1 MSAITAPRGFV
12 AAGVHAGLK
21 KSGKLDLSL
30 LATVDGVPVP
40 AAAVFTSNK
49 LAAAPVQVSRAHL
62 AATGGRAAAIVT
74 NSGNANAATGAVG
87 YANAEQM
94 CTLVAAGLECEP
106 EDVLVAS
113 TGLIG
118 IPMPMQTVERGIP
131 AAVEA
136 LDALG
141 GTDAATAI
149 MTTDSVRKEVIH
161 QGSTFRIGAMAKGAG
176 MLQPNLATM
185 LAFVTTDALVEAA
198 TLHTMLREAVE
209 GSFNRLTIDGA
220 QSTNDSVMALA
231 SGAAGPADPRE
242 LQEALNAVCYDL
254 ALQMGDDAEGST
266 KTVTIRIEGAADHL
280 QALHAARAVANNQL
294 AKCSWYGK
302 NAYWGR
308 VASEV
313 GASGIEFDPDTF
325 SVRYGDI
332 VVAANGVAVEFD
344 AAKMAGYFENRR
356 IRITVDLALGE
367 GSGEIIT
374 TDLSHG
380 YVDENMGKS

>member
-1 MSAITAPRGFV
+1 MSAITSPRGFV

-30 LATVDGVPVP
+30 IATDDGDAVP

-62 AATGGRAAAIVT
+62 AASSGRVAAVIT
-74 NSGNANAATGAVG
+74 NSANANAATGAAG
-87 YANAEQM
+87 YGDAEQM
-94 CTLVAAGLECEP
+94 ATLTAEQLGCAP
-106 EDVLVAS
+106 EEVLVCS

-118 IPMPMQTVERGIP
+118 IPMPMDEIAAGIP
-131 AAVEA
+131 AVVGARNPM
-136 LDALG
+136 G
-141 GTDAATAI
+141 GNDAAEAI
-149 MTTDSVRKEVIH
+149 MTTDSVRKELVH

-176 MLQPNLATM
+176 MLQPNMATM
-185 LAFVTTDALVEAA
+185 LAFITTDAELTPSE
-198 TLHTMLREAVE
+198 LHPMLRSAVD

-220 QSTNDSVMALA
+220 QSTNDTVIALA
-231 SGAAGPADPRE
+231 SGRAGPADRAE
-242 LQEALNAVCYDL
+242 LQQALNAACYDL
-254 ALQMGDDAEGST
+254 ALQMADDAEGST
-266 KTVTIRIEGAADHL
+266 RTVIIRVDGATDNL

-313 GASGIEFDPDTF
+313 GACGIDFDPDGFTI
-325 SVRYGDI
+325 SYGDI
-332 VVAANGVAVEFD
+332 VTASGGVAVAYD
-344 AAKMAGYFENRR
+344 TVKMGEYFENRR
-356 IRITVDLALGE
+356 IRITVDLGLGD

-374 TDLSHG
+374 TDLGHG

>member
-12 AAGVHAGLK
+12 AGGVHAGLK
-21 KSGKLDLSL
+21 KSDKLDLSL
-30 LATVDGVPVP
+30 VATADGAPVT

-62 AATGGRAAAIVT
+62 ATTAGKAAAIIT
-74 NSGNANAATGAVG
+74 NSGNANAATGPVG
-87 YANAEQM
+87 YADAERM
-94 CTLVAAGLECEP
+94 CALTAAGLGCAP
-106 EDVLVAS
+106 EEVLVAS

-118 IPMPMQTVERGIP
+118 IPMPMNVVEAGIP
-131 AAVEA
+131 AVLNA
-136 LDALG
+136 LDVMG
-141 GTDAATAI
+141 GSDAAAAI

-161 QGSTFRIGAMAKGAG
+161 QGSNFRIGAMAKGAG
-176 MLQPNLATM
+176 MLAPNMATM
-185 LAFVTTDALVEAA
+185 LAHLTTDAELEPAA
-198 TLHTMLREAVE
+198 LYSMLREAVD

-231 SGAAGPADPRE
+231 SGLSGPADPAE
-242 LQEALNAVCYDL
+242 LQEAFNTVCYDL
-254 ALQMGDDAEGST
+254 ALQMADDAEGST
-266 KTVTIRIEGAADHL
+266 KTVIVRIEGAVDGL

-313 GASGIEFDPDTF
+313 GASGIEFDPELF
-325 SVRYGDI
+325 SIRYGDI
-332 VVAANGVAVEFD
+332 VVANSGVAVDFD
-344 AAKMAGYFENRR
+344 QPKMAEYFENRR
-356 IRITVDLALGE
+356 IRITVDVGLGN
-367 GSGEIIT
+367 GAGEIVT
-374 TDLSHG
+374 TDLGHG

>member
-1 MSAITAPRGFV
+1 MSAITSPKGFV

-30 LATVDGVPVP
+30 LATSDGTPVP

-62 AATGGRAAAIVT
+62 AASTGKAAAIIT

-87 YANAEQM
+87 YANAERM
-94 CTLVAAGLECEP
+94 CALAAADLGCQP
-106 EDVLVAS
+106 EEVLVAS

-118 IPMPMQTVERGIP
+118 IPLPMDIVEAGIP
-131 AAVEA
+131 AVVRS

-149 MTTDSVRKEVIH
+149 MTTDSVRKEAIH

-176 MLQPNLATM
+176 MLQPNMATM
-185 LAFVTTDALVEAA
+185 LAYLTTDAEVEPAA
-198 TLHTMLREAVE
+198 LHSMLREAVE

-231 SGAAGPADPRE
+231 SGATGPADRRE
-242 LQEALNAVCYDL
+242 LQEALNTVCYDL

-266 KTVTIRIEGAADHL
+266 KTVIIRIEGAVDDL

-313 GASGIEFDPDTF
+313 GASGIEFDLEVLGATDN
-325 SVRYGDI
+325 SVLVCRGHFHLSACRRETKLKK
-332 VVAANGVAVEFD
+332 VLQAGHFKPSAA
-344 AAKMAGYFENRR
+344 
-356 IRITVDLALGE
+356 
-367 GSGEIIT
+367 
-374 TDLSHG
+374 
-380 YVDENMGKS
+380 